1 MTSGTPRPTYDDVK
15 LILKLYDMRREARMR
30 EARKWFGSYF
40 KAKTFEEFN
49 ALCPPGSEP
58 NASYRMLTSYWE
70 MVASFIT
77 NGVLHQELFFEGNRE
92 FLFVWERV
100 RDVVPEL
107 RKAFGNPIELKHL
120 ELISEAYIQWWSRAG
135 TGGLRGVFETRARL
149 TASEYDVG
157 LQLKRRRPLWLM

>member
-1 MTSGTPRPTYDDVK
+1 MRPNRHYIQEPLELAMTSGTPRPTYEDVK
-15 LILKLYDMRREARMR
+15 LILKLYDMRREARLR

-40 KAKTFEEFN
+40 KAKTLEEFN

-77 NGVLHQELFFEGNRE
+77 NGILHQEMFFEGNRE

-107 RKAFGNPIELKHL
+107 RKAFSNPIELKHL
-120 ELISEAYIQWWSRAG
+120 ELVSQAYIQWWSRQAPG
-135 TGGLRGVFETRARL
+135 AYEAFSKRVRG
-149 TASEYDVG
+149 
-157 LQLKRRRPLWLM
+157 

>member
-1 MTSGTPRPTYDDVK
+1 MTTGSPKPTYDDVK
-15 LILKLYDMRREARMR
+15 LIMKLYDLRREPRMR

-40 KAKTFEEFN
+40 KAKTLEEFN

-70 MVASFIT
+70 MVASFVT

-92 FLFVWERV
+92 FLFVWERI

-107 RKAFGNPIELKHL
+107 RKAFSNPIELKHL
-120 ELISEAYIQWWSRAG
+120 ELISEAYIQWWSRQAPG
-135 TGGLRGVFETRARL
+135 AYEAFSKRVRG
-149 TASEYDVG
+149 
-157 LQLKRRRPLWLM
+157 

>member
-1 MTSGTPRPTYDDVK
+1 MTTGNLKPTYDDVR

-40 KAKTFEEFN
+40 KAKTLEEFN

-70 MVASFIT
+70 MVASFVT

-107 RKAFGNPIELKHL
+107 RKAFDNPIELKHL
-120 ELISEAYIQWWSRAG
+120 ELIAEAYIHWWSRQAPG
-135 TGGLRGVFETRARL
+135 AYEAFSKRVRG
-149 TASEYDVG
+149 
-157 LQLKRRRPLWLM
+157 

>member
-1 MTSGTPRPTYDDVK
+1 MTTGTVKPTYDDVK

-40 KAKTFEEFN
+40 KARTLEEFN

-77 NGVLHQELFFEGNRE
+77 NGILHQELFFEGNRE

-120 ELISEAYIQWWSRAG
+120 ELIAEAYILWWSRQAPG
-135 TGGLRGVFETRARL
+135 AYEAFSKRVRG
-149 TASEYDVG
+149 
-157 LQLKRRRPLWLM
+157 